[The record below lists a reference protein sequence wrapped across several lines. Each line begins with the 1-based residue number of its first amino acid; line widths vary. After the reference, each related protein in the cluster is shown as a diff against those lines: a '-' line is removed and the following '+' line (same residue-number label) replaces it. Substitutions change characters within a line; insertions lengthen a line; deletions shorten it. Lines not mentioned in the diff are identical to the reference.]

1 MMFMISHHLSYLNF
15 PLNTIIRRN

>member
-1 MMFMISHHLSYLNF
+1 MFMISHHLSYLNF